1 MPCFYFHPDAYE
13 TKDKKVMG
21 RHVAGES
28 FLKGYLKYGNCD
40 QLAIQVEKKSHAN
53 VFKKMLADCRVSKGF
68 ELYDRHAS
76 SGKFYEGVAFYP
88 GPGLSDWAKNR
99 SFVAD
104 YSWSLCGITHT
115 TASHGA
121 MDAIIDM
128 TTAPLQPWDAL
139 ICTSSSVKQSV
150 EDLLGPQIEYLRNRF
165 KAQQFPLP
173 QFPVIPLGV
182 HSEKFAVANNKDKKA
197 SRDSFGIPKDA
208 IVILYV
214 GRLSFHAKANP
225 FSMYKAI
232 ERASKESGRNI
243 VLLECG
249 WFYNS
254 HIEECFAEASS
265 SLCPSVHILKVDGLN
280 SERLKAA
287 WYSADIFCSFADN
300 IQETFGITPIEAM
313 AAGLP
318 VVVSDWN
325 GYKDTVRHGIDG
337 FRVSTLLPSSL
348 PRQEIH
354 RAHAVGQI
362 DYDTY
367 LGLTSI
373 QISVDHKEAYEA
385 FLRLIESESLRR
397 TMGGNGL
404 KRVADTYDWKVIIP
418 QYESLW
424 DQLNQRR
431 LWKKNSNSSLK
442 VSYSCPSRP
451 DPFDFFANY
460 PTGRLEVFDLL
471 VLTCNSNE
479 FVDQFD
485 RITKMKMFSSY
496 ATALMGRTQI
506 MKMVELLSISP
517 QSVETLS
524 AMLSQDK
531 AVVMRTL
538 AFLVKIDL
546 IEKAD

>member
-1 MPCFYFHPDAYE
+1 
-13 TKDKKVMG
+13 MG

-28 FLKGYLKYGNCD
+28 FLQGYLKHGNCE
-40 QLAIQVEKKSHAN
+40 QLAIQVEKKSHAHL
-53 VFKKMLADCRVSKGF
+53 FETMLVDCQVNKRF
-68 ELYDRHAS
+68 ELYERYAS
-76 SGKFYEGVAFYP
+76 SDRFYEGVTFYP
-88 GPGLSDWAKNR
+88 GPGLSQWAKNR
-99 SFVAD
+99 SFLGD
-104 YSWSLCGITHT
+104 HSWSLCGITHT

-139 ICTSSSVKQSV
+139 ICTSSSVKRSV

-182 HSEKFAVANNKDKKA
+182 HSEKFAVANDQDKKV
-197 SRDSFGIPKDA
+197 SRDSFGIPKDS

-232 ERASKESGRNI
+232 ERASMESGRNI

-254 HIEECFAEASS
+254 HIEESFAEASS
-265 SLCPSVHILKVDGLN
+265 ALCPSVRILKVDGLN
-280 SERLKAA
+280 SEKLKSA
-287 WYSADIFCSFADN
+287 WYAADIFCSFADN
-300 IQETFGITPIEAM
+300 IQETFGITPVEAM

-385 FLRLIESESLRR
+385 FFRLIESESLRR
-397 TMGGNGL
+397 TMGANGL
-404 KRVADTYDWKVIIP
+404 RRVADTYDWKVIIP
-418 QYESLW
+418 QYEELW
-424 DQLNQRR
+424 GQLNQRR
-431 LWKKNSNSSLK
+431 LWKKNSNSSL
-442 VSYSCPSRP
+442 SISHLCPSRP

-460 PTGRLEVFDLL
+460 PTSQLEAFDSLAL
-471 VLTCNSNE
+471 KCNSRD
-479 FVDQFD
+479 FPDQFD
-485 RITKMKMFSSY
+485 RIIKMKMFSSY
-496 ATALMGRTQI
+496 ATALIERTQLI
-506 MKMVELLSISP
+506 KIIKLLSFSP
-517 QSVETLS
+517 RSVETIS
-524 AMLSQDK
+524 EMLSQNQS
-531 AVVMRTL
+531 VVMRTM
-538 AFLVKIDL
+538 AFLIKVDL
-546 IEKAD
+546 IEKIS